1 MAHHFNINPVK
12 TYATQA
18 NAVKA
23 VEKRFGPNEPMF
35 GAAELHYLTVQ
46 DKDGR
51 WFPVF
56 FGERALR
63 AGVHHHFNVIA

>member
-1 MAHHFNINPVK
+1 MAHHFNITPVK

-23 VEKRFGPNEPMF
+23 VEKYFGPNEEMF
-35 GAAELHYLTVQ
+35 GAADLHYITIQ
-46 DKDGR
+46 GKDGR

-63 AGVHHHFNVIA
+63 AGAHHRFNVIA